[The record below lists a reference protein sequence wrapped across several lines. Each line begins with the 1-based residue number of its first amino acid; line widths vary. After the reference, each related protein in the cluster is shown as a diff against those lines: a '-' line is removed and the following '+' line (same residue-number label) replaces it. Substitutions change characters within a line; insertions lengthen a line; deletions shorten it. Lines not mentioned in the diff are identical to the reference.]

1 VSNGNDYVWMSA
13 ALLDD
18 MERMKMEN
26 QHRQITGY
34 RDLTQDEIDLM
45 NSIKSHGKLIGD
57 LIETLRLAPGNIDQR
72 WVAIGTTHLQ
82 QGLMAL
88 TRAVARP
95 TTF

>member
-1 VSNGNDYVWMSA
+1 VSNGNDHVWIAM
-13 ALLDD
+13 ALLDNL
-18 MERMKMEN
+18 ERMKMDN
-26 QHRQITGY
+26 QHRMITGY
-34 RDLTQDEIDLM
+34 RDLAQDEIDLM
-45 NSIKSHGKLIGD
+45 NSIKSHGKLLAD

-95 TTF
+95 TSF